1 MKVKKIKIKIR
12 SSKVNE
18 KLTICIF
25 KDDSCALDFPSKSF
39 IIFFQILH
47 FLLGNYITVMNANN
61 EHGTVASF
69 SRLLPESHTPL
80 DSRDGHVSLEDEQ
93 TIFRQMHM
101 GKQATSPPKQEEI

>member
-1 MKVKKIKIKIR
+1 
-12 SSKVNE
+12 
-18 KLTICIF
+18 
-25 KDDSCALDFPSKSF
+25 
-39 IIFFQILH
+39 
-47 FLLGNYITVMNANN
+47 MNANN

-101 GKQATSPPKQEEI
+101 GKQATSPPKQEEIRTARKDYSIVLHHRWAPKWV

>member
-1 MKVKKIKIKIR
+1 
-12 SSKVNE
+12 
-18 KLTICIF
+18 
-25 KDDSCALDFPSKSF
+25 
-39 IIFFQILH
+39 
-47 FLLGNYITVMNANN
+47 MNANN
-61 EHGTVASF
+61 EYGTVASF